1 MVIGDETM
9 KKLEYVT
16 FRTTPTVK
24 ALLEQKA
31 KETDRTISY
40 VVEKIVQEWA
50 QKQSEQNEEKK

>member
-1 MVIGDETM
+1 M

-16 FRTTPTVK
+16 FRTTPAVK

-31 KETDRTISY
+31 REDDRTISY

-50 QKQSEQNEEKK
+50 QKQEEQSEEKK